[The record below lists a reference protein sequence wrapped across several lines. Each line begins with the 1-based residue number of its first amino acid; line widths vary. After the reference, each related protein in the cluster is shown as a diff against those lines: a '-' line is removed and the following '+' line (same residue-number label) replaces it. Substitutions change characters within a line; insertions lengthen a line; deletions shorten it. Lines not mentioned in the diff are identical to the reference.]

1 MTTLRFRVIETP
13 LSASLISQLRKL
25 TSLSISEIRYRAT
38 AGQPVMELS
47 AFSNTWQQD
56 RAKLVDVAD
65 RIESDELPLVVT
77 EVYES
82 GTESPVSNEL
92 LRNLI
97 AQFRHIE
104 LETQRDTMLELGEI
118 DDPAQFQPYDDDWTQ

>member
-1 MTTLRFRVIETP
+1 VTTLRFRVIETP

-47 AFSNTWQQD
+47 AFSNTWQED

-82 GTESPVSNEL
+82 GTESPVSNEM

>member
-1 MTTLRFRVIETP
+1 VTTLRFRVIETP